1 MRRKKLAALILSSVL
16 IAGIG
21 LTGCGSK
28 LNADAV
34 VATVNGKEINAGL
47 ANFVAQYTAVTYDT
61 FYMQYFG
68 ADMWTQENGGT
79 TMTDSVKENTLEQL
93 EEYYLL
99 EEHMGDYGVELTDED
114 TAAIEKAAAQ
124 FMEDNTAEGLK
135 AMGATEEYVKEML
148 RLNTLQSKMRDAIV
162 ADVDRNVPD
171 EECAQ
176 KSISYVRVS
185 KSAGASEDAEDEE
198 EKDEKQAAKEAEEKA
213 QKILDAAMLGSQE
226 DPLEAA
232 AKANDASVLTCS
244 YGKADLEKSE
254 EGTPPIDLEAIQAAD
269 KLDEKEISK
278 KLIETDGYYYIV
290 RMDSLFDEE
299 ATENERKSII
309 SVRENDRYTQVVDGY
324 KESADWSI
332 DEKVWEP
339 VNFETLYTKVQNNP
353 ADDAGAGA
361 ASGSAVDEDEAGVSG
376 ENGAGASDEN
386 GADENEAGAS
396 DENGAGE
403 NEAGASDENGAGE
416 NEAGTSGENAADGNT
431 TGEAGQ

>member
-1 MRRKKLAALILSSVL
+1 MRRKKLAALVLSSVL
-16 IAGIG
+16 MAGIG

-28 LNADAV
+28 LDADAA

-99 EEHMGDYGVELTDED
+99 EEHMGDYGVELTAED

-124 FMEDNTAEGLK
+124 FMEDNTAQGLE

-185 KSAGASEDAEDEE
+185 KTAGASGDAEDGQ

-213 QKILDAAMLGSQE
+213 QKILDAAMLGSQK

-232 AKANDASVLTCS
+232 AEANDASVLTCS

-254 EGTPPIDLEAIQAAD
+254 DSTPPIDLEAIQAAD
-269 KLDEKEISK
+269 KLDEKELSK
-278 KLIETDGYYYIV
+278 NLIETDGYYYIV

-309 SVRENDRYTQVVDGY
+309 SVRENDRYTEVVDGY
-324 KESADWSI
+324 KESAEWTVN
-332 DEKVWEP
+332 EKVWEP
-339 VNFETLYTKVQNNP
+339 VNFETIYTKAQSNP
-353 ADDAGAGA
+353 VNDAGAGA
-361 ASGSAVDEDEAGVSG
+361 ASGGAVG
-376 ENGAGASDEN
+376 ENGAG
-386 GADENEAGAS
+386 GNEAGAS
-396 DENGAGE
+396 DENGTGGNEAGVSDE
-403 NEAGASDENGAGE
+403 NGVGGNEAGTSDENEGVGNEAGASDEAGAAGNGS
-416 NEAGTSGENAADGNT
+416 GTSE
-431 TGEAGQ
+431 